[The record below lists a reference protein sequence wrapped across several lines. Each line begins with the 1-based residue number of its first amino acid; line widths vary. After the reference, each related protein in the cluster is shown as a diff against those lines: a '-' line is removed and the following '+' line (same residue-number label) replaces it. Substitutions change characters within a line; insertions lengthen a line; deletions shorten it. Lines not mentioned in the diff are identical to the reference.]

1 MYFLKSFFSSI
12 GIFDSETYNLYNE
25 AGGYPAQ
32 CKPRKGGHDSA
43 QSKGILTLLIFR
55 EGGINVDMDAIVSL
69 FSNLAVPVACLIATF
84 YLWNKEREDHKQEQK
99 ELTEAIA
106 NNTLVMQKLVDKLD
120 KDVS

>member
-1 MYFLKSFFSSI
+1 
-12 GIFDSETYNLYNE
+12 
-25 AGGYPAQ
+25 
-32 CKPRKGGHDSA
+32 
-43 QSKGILTLLIFR
+43 
-55 EGGINVDMDAIVSL
+55 MDAIVGL

-99 ELTEAIA
+99 ELAVAIA

>member
-1 MYFLKSFFSSI
+1 M
-12 GIFDSETYNLYNE
+12 E
-25 AGGYPAQ
+25 
-32 CKPRKGGHDSA
+32 
-43 QSKGILTLLIFR
+43 
-55 EGGINVDMDAIVSL
+55 MDAIMSL

-120 KDVS
+120 KDVN

>member
-1 MYFLKSFFSSI
+1 MY
-12 GIFDSETYNLYNE
+12 NNC
-25 AGGYPAQ
+25 GGRPAQ
-32 CKPRKGGHDSA
+32 CKSRKDGHDSA
-43 QSKGILTLLIFR
+43 QSKGTLTLLNIR
-55 EGGINVDMDAIVSL
+55 GRRMNMDMDAIVSL

-120 KDVS
+120 KDVN

>member
-1 MYFLKSFFSSI
+1 MTSPLREVQKTGEVLASTR
-12 GIFDSETYNLYNE
+12 GSETGPFYFI
-25 AGGYPAQ
+25 
-32 CKPRKGGHDSA
+32 KDVKGVFE
-43 QSKGILTLLIFR
+43 L
-55 EGGINVDMDAIVSL
+55 DAIVSL

-120 KDVS
+120 KDQ